1 MTTRLKCTFKNCDC
15 SYYIKRNNHKCLT
28 CDHGDV
34 WHSLRDTPS
43 DNCLSFHQVCS
54 QGQDCDQTY
63 QILKQDYTK
72 MATTF
77 RHFHTLSSTFVI
89 PITPPSHRNTKPRRA
104 IYRKLDYQALNGL
117 PALI

>member
-1 MTTRLKCTFKNCDC
+1 M
-15 SYYIKRNNHKCLT
+15 

-77 RHFHTLSSTFVI
+77 RHYHTLSPTFVI
-89 PITPPSHRNTKPRRA
+89 PITPPITPQH
-104 IYRKLDYQALNGL
+104 QAKKGY
-117 PALI
+117 IQETGFSGT